1 MAEGKVAQLVQ
12 ESLACPRTTFLSL
25 AGVPIKGPL
34 TPEVFAS
41 LWHRAQ
47 PSTYG
52 QRASDERFSHPD
64 LRHSREI
71 TDVLF
76 DFKFL
81 QDLTAVVYHAL
92 FRHTN
97 ELEAAQRELDDN
109 PNEPLVPC
117 LPEGYGRFALR
128 FHKCLLY
135 DEHGLFAEHADK
147 LWFTHMTH
155 TVVVNLEVS
164 DPEQEYTFRFN
175 GRDYSLT
182 DHEMGFVLFRRDV
195 LHGVTMKK
203 GYRVCLVFHV
213 LDHGF
218 FPRAGYRSSGLDGTP
233 NQLVT
238 LED

>member
-1 MAEGKVAQLVQ
+1 MAEGKVPQLVQ
-12 ESLACPRTTFLSL
+12 ESLVCPRTTFLSL
-25 AGVPIKGPL
+25 AGVPINGPL

-41 LWHRAQ
+41 LWARAR

-52 QRASDERFSHPD
+52 KRDSDERFSHPD

-71 TDVLF
+71 TEVLF

-81 QDLTAVVYHAL
+81 QDLTALVYQAL
-92 FRHTN
+92 FRHTQ
-97 ELEAAQRELDDN
+97 ELESAQRELDIN
-109 PNEPLVPC
+109 SNEPLVPC
-117 LPEGYGRFALR
+117 LPEGYDRFALR
-128 FHKCLLY
+128 FHQCLLY
-135 DEHGLFAEHADK
+135 DENGAFAEHADK
-147 LWFTHMTH
+147 LRYTHMTH

-175 GRDYSLT
+175 GHDYSVT
-182 DHEMGFVLFRRDV
+182 DHEMGFALFRRDV

-213 LDHGF
+213 LDYGF
-218 FPRAGYRSSGLDGTP
+218 VPMPGYWSNGRDGTL
-233 NQLVT
+233 NKLII

>member
-12 ESLACPRTTFLSL
+12 ESLVCPQKIFLSL
-25 AGVPIKGPL
+25 AGVPIKGPV

-41 LWHRAQ
+41 LWDRAK

-52 QRASDERFSHPD
+52 KSASDERFSHPD
-64 LRHSREI
+64 VRSSREI

-81 QDLTAVVYHAL
+81 QDLTAVVYQAL
-92 FRHTN
+92 FRHTK
-97 ELEAAQRELDDN
+97 ELEAAQQELDN
-109 PNEPLVPC
+109 SPEEPLEAC
-117 LPEGYGRFALR
+117 LTPGYDRFALR

-135 DEHGLFAEHADK
+135 DKQGRFAEHADK
-147 LWFTHMTH
+147 LWFTNMTH

-164 DPEQEYTFRFN
+164 DLEQGYTFRFN
-175 GRDYSLT
+175 GQDYHLN
-182 DHEMGFVLFRRDV
+182 DHEMGFALFRRDV
-195 LHGVTMKK
+195 LHGVTMQK

-213 LDHGF
+213 LDHLF
-218 FPRAGYRSSGLDGTP
+218 FPMPSYTYNGRDGSV
-233 NQLVT
+233 NMLLG